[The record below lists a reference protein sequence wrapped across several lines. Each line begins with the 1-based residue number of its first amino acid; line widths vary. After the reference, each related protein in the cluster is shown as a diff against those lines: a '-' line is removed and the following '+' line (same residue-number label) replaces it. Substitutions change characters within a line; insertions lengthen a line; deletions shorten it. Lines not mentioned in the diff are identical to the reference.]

1 MIGRCCG
8 SLEKRSTH
16 LCLRQKPSR
25 VTAVPGRS
33 CRRTR
38 RPLIIHYWTEFQAC
52 QQPAGTGKPARR
64 YCEFG
69 WSGKLGL
76 PREREA
82 EMIRE
87 GLRGSRD
94 KGELMTWLFLL
105 ACISL
110 IEIEPPVG
118 TQSVN
123 PNPPQAQP
131 PAPIDIVAALET
143 VVADAIARAEPSV
156 VAIHRVKGENPQETL
171 AVRGKSRP
179 QLFDPRVPRSRFS
192 RDGEL
197 ADQISFDFGS
207 GVVVGTEGQ
216 ILTAYHVV
224 KGASL
229 LLVRAAE
236 RQQFEAEIIAA
247 DPRIDLAVIVPVAIA
262 GMPMPKLRPIPLG
275 DSATL
280 RKGSFL
286 IALGN
291 PFNAA
296 QDGKPSASWGI
307 LSNIARK
314 VAAEYDEMA
323 MFRTRLNFPNYPT
336 LLQLDSKLNLG
347 MSGGAVINMKGEL
360 VGLTTMASSPAGFDA
375 MAGYAIPMD
384 RIGRRAVET
393 LKEGKEIE
401 YGLLGIR
408 AHPASTNRVEY
419 VTPNSPAGQGQLQ
432 ANDEI
437 LGVNDIPVTD
447 FDTLILAIN
456 SYAPGDEVRL
466 KIRRAEKELI
476 KTVNLAKYP
485 VDGDM
490 IATNRPPAWR
500 GIRVDYLSTVSARAA
515 GPPFLE
521 PPSNGVV
528 VSEVLDDS
536 PAAKSGLKKFQVIL
550 QVEKTPVANPS
561 QFARAVAGLKGPVT
575 LMTDQGP
582 VTLAE

>member
-1 MIGRCCG
+1 MI
-8 SLEKRSTH
+8 
-16 LCLRQKPSR
+16 RQ
-25 VTAVPGRS
+25 
-33 CRRTR
+33 
-38 RPLIIHYWTEFQAC
+38 
-52 QQPAGTGKPARR
+52 
-64 YCEFG
+64 
-69 WSGKLGL
+69 GL
-76 PREREA
+76 P
-82 EMIRE
+82 
-87 GLRGSRD
+87 GTRD

-110 IEIEPPVG
+110 FELEPPVG
-118 TQSVN
+118 AQSVN
-123 PNPPQAQP
+123 PNPPPAQP
-131 PAPIDIVAALET
+131 PAPMDVVAALET

-156 VAIHRVKGENPQETL
+156 VAINRVKGENPQETL

-179 QLFDPRVPRSRFS
+179 PAFDPRVPRSRFS

-197 ADQISFDFGS
+197 GDQISLDFGS

-224 KGASL
+224 KGASRL
-229 LLVRAAE
+229 DVRAAE

-247 DPRIDLAVIVPVAIA
+247 DPRIDLAVIVPVAIP
-262 GMPMPKLRPIPLG
+262 GMPMPKLRPIRLG
-275 DSATL
+275 DSASL

-286 IALGN
+286 VALGN

-307 LSNIARK
+307 LSNLARK
-314 VAAEYDEMA
+314 VSPEYDEMA
-323 MFRTRLNFPNYPT
+323 FSRRLSFPNYPT

-375 MAGYAIPMD
+375 MAGYAMPMD
-384 RIGRRAVET
+384 RLGRRAVET

-408 AHPASTNRVEY
+408 AHPASTNRVEG
-419 VTPNSPAGQGQLQ
+419 VTPGSPADQGQLQ
-432 ANDEI
+432 ADDEI
-437 LGVNDIPVTD
+437 LAVNDIPVSD

-466 KIRRAEKELI
+466 KIRRAGKELT

-500 GIRVDYLSTVSARAA
+500 GIRVDYLTTVSARGA
-515 GPPFLE
+515 GPPFPE
-521 PPSNGVV
+521 PLPRGVV

-536 PAAKSGLKKFQVIL
+536 LASRSGLKKFQIIRE
-550 QVEKTPVANPS
+550 VEKTPVSNPS
-561 QFARAVAGLKGPVT
+561 QFAQAVAGLKGPVT
-575 LMTDQGP
+575 LLTDQGP
-582 VTLAE
+582 VTLSE

>member
-1 MIGRCCG
+1 
-8 SLEKRSTH
+8 
-16 LCLRQKPSR
+16 
-25 VTAVPGRS
+25 
-33 CRRTR
+33 
-38 RPLIIHYWTEFQAC
+38 
-52 QQPAGTGKPARR
+52 
-64 YCEFG
+64 
-69 WSGKLGL
+69 
-76 PREREA
+76 
-82 EMIRE
+82 
-87 GLRGSRD
+87 
-94 KGELMTWLFLL
+94 MTWLFLL
-105 ACISL
+105 ACLSL

-118 TQSVN
+118 AQSVN

-131 PAPIDIVAALET
+131 AAPIDIVAALET

-156 VAIHRVKGENPQETL
+156 VAIHRVKGENPRETL

-179 QLFDPRVPRSRFS
+179 PAFDPRVPRSRFS
-192 RDGEL
+192 RNGEL

-207 GVVVGTEGQ
+207 GVIVGTEGQ

-307 LSNIARK
+307 LSNVARR
-314 VAAEYDEMA
+314 VSPDYDEMA
-323 MFRTRLNFPNYPT
+323 FTRRFNFPNYPT

-347 MSGGAVINMKGEL
+347 MSGGAVINLKGEL

-384 RIGRRAVET
+384 RLGRRAVET
-393 LKEGKEIE
+393 LREGREIE

-408 AHPASTNRVEY
+408 AHRPTTNRVEE

-437 LGVNDIPVTD
+437 LAVNDNPVSD

-466 KIRRAEKELI
+466 KIRRAGKEII

-500 GIRVDYLSTVSARAA
+500 GLRVDYLSTWSARAA
-515 GPPFLE
+515 AQPFAE
-521 PPSNGVV
+521 PLPRGVV
-528 VSEVLDDS
+528 VSEVLDES
-536 PAAKSGLKKFQVIL
+536 AAARSGLKKLQVIL

-582 VTLAE
+582 VKLTE